1 MKRDTTNA
9 MVFGVCSG
17 LSKEFGLDPVVLRAA
32 FAILTVMGFGLPI
45 LIYLVLAIVMPAE

>member
-1 MKRDTTNA
+1 MKRDTANG

-17 LSKEFGLDPVVLRAA
+17 LSKECGVDPVVLRAT

-45 LIYLVLAIVMPAE
+45 LIYLVLAICMPAE